1 MHKLRVLLL
10 STDLEK
16 GGLPLRLVNLAR
28 HFPTVDV
35 EPVVGCLAPRGPLSV
50 ELEAAGIETFACD
63 AAGTLDLGCF
73 ARFAAHVRR
82 IQPDLIHSSLFHANI
97 VARLLG
103 RLDKP
108 RPIITSTVTIE
119 IERRWHRWLESL
131 TAGLS
136 DKHVANSEAVA
147 AHLRDEL
154 GFESGKVIVIPNAL
168 DFAKLK
174 QVATARREE
183 FGLSDDIPL
192 IVWAGRMDPAK
203 NLEMFVDVVTEVSRH
218 RGIRGLILGDGPQR
232 AKIQARID
240 EHHANQIIHITGW
253 NESVPAWLKSAD
265 VLLFPSWTEGSPNV
279 VLEAMACGCPIVAS
293 NIPPIAE
300 MIKTHVYGTLCPP
313 SDRAAFVAAVE
324 NVLRDRDQAQSRAK
338 AAQAHV
344 TREHAME
351 SVITRWRKLYDDLMA
366 VSGSVL

>member
-1 MHKLRVLLL
+1 MRR
-10 STDLEK
+10 LE
-16 GGLPLRLVNLAR
+16 PR
-28 HFPTVDV
+28 HMP
-35 EPVVGCLAPRGPLSV
+35 CLAGHHGMAIDLQRQAL
-50 ELEAAGIETFACD
+50 AAGK
-63 AAGTLDLGCF
+63 
-73 ARFAAHVRR
+73 RR
-82 IQPDLIHSSLFHANI
+82 
-97 VARLLG
+97 
-103 RLDKP
+103 
-108 RPIITSTVTIE
+108 E
-119 IERRWHRWLESL
+119 IERSHE
-131 TAGLS
+131 
-136 DKHVANSEAVA
+136 E
-147 AHLRDEL
+147 
-154 GFESGKVIVIPNAL
+154 IV
-168 DFAKLK
+168 
-174 QVATARREE
+174 
-183 FGLSDDIPL
+183 
-192 IVWAGRMDPAK
+192 
-203 NLEMFVDVVTEVSRH
+203 
-218 RGIRGLILGDGPQR
+218 
-232 AKIQARID
+232 RID